1 MHVYGRT
8 LLWDSM
14 CFFRSNFLLRHFPHS
29 GHEYGFSPGD
39 TKKGEKTK
47 KKQILVK
54 NGNYCSET
62 IISGMARWGRPCLT
76 SVDPAVL
83 GQVTGQGEGLPTVLT
98 DVRPL
103 TCVRP
108 HVLL

>member
-1 MHVYGRT
+1 MV
-8 LLWDSM
+8 
-14 CFFRSNFLLRHFPHS
+14 FLLETQKR
-29 GHEYGFSPGD
+29 
-39 TKKGEKTK
+39 EKT
-47 KKQILVK
+47 ILIK

-62 IISGMARWGRPCLT
+62 IICGMATWWRPCLT
-76 SVDPAVL
+76 SVDPPVL